1 MTENVIVRPRY
12 DPRKQNPYAKLQKI
26 SNHIL
31 EYQLFTAENKGVV
44 QVTNLTERRKRC
56 FSSLIDPLKISK
68 LYRIST
74 RLALLHV
81 YSRALFFSS

>member
-12 DPRKQNPYAKLQKI
+12 DPRKQNPYAKLQEI

-56 FSSLIDPLKISK
+56 FSSLIDPLEQHENFETLSHIYKTCPITC
-68 LYRIST
+68 I
-74 RLALLHV
+74 
-81 YSRALFFSS
+81 F